1 MTIIGITGNSGS
13 GKTTFSNILAKKM
26 NAIIID
32 ADKVAKQSSRKG
44 ETYYN
49 EIVKIFGE
57 EILENDEI
65 NRKRL
70 AKIIYNNKE
79 QRNKLNKL
87 TNQYVVEQ
95 IKEQMKKIQNK
106 NIIMDVPLLF
116 ESRLNEMCNITVS
129 LIADE
134 KTKIERMIAR
144 DRIDEILAKKRLEIQ
159 QPNKY
164 YIEKSNYVIVNNKSD
179 LEDEAEEF
187 IKTVEMLNEK
197 IVITKNEDIKYMQ
210 IKELLKHE
218 KIKHC
223 FTLRPMNFGD
233 NLTYQQNKEI
243 IQNNYKKICKELNIS
258 EKNVVRPYQT
268 HTNTIKEV
276 TNEKGIYLKEFENVD
291 GLITDKQGKVL
302 SLTFADCTPIYI
314 FNKKKN
320 IIALVHSGWAGT
332 TKKIIKT
339 AIDKLVKKYN
349 SKIEDLICAIG
360 PTIRQCHFEVEED
373 VRNIFYNEFK
383 YMRNIDKIIKIGEK
397 QGKYYID
404 TVEINKNLMKEIG
417 ILEEN
422 IIDCEVCSLC
432 NSEIIHSYRKNG
444 KKAGRNTAI
453 LCLK

>member
-1 MTIIGITGNSGS
+1 MENE
-13 GKTTFSNILAKKM
+13 NILAKKM

-57 EILENDEI
+57 EIIENDEI

-106 NIIMDVPLLF
+106 N
-116 ESRLNEMCNITVS
+116 LNEMCNITVS

-144 DRIDEILAKKRLEIQ
+144 DRIDENLAKKRLEIQ

-243 IQNNYKKICKELNIS
+243 IQNNYTY
-258 EKNVVRPYQT
+258 RQ
-268 HTNTIKEV
+268 
-276 TNEKGIYLKEFENVD
+276 
-291 GLITDKQGKVL
+291 
-302 SLTFADCTPIYI
+302 SLT
-314 FNKKKN
+314 K
-320 IIALVHSGWAGT
+320 
-332 TKKIIKT
+332 
-339 AIDKLVKKYN
+339 
-349 SKIEDLICAIG
+349 
-360 PTIRQCHFEVEED
+360 
-373 VRNIFYNEFK
+373 
-383 YMRNIDKIIKIGEK
+383 
-397 QGKYYID
+397 
-404 TVEINKNLMKEIG
+404 
-417 ILEEN
+417 
-422 IIDCEVCSLC
+422 
-432 NSEIIHSYRKNG
+432 
-444 KKAGRNTAI
+444 
-453 LCLK
+453 